1 MMGYLRMF
9 TSLPRSIIM
18 EPQGPQEQFS
28 MDLLREGL
36 MNMRE
41 SNDPLEESIVK
52 LPSEMKLKNKSQKIK
67 KLKKEVTELSALR
80 KYIEKENEQ
89 LKMQSKKFQEEIEKL
104 QSETRKTNKKMHKML
119 KPEYPVQRRSDGLG
133 RTDTWLSIL
142 INAA

>member
-1 MMGYLRMF
+1 
-9 TSLPRSIIM
+9 
-18 EPQGPQEQFS
+18 
-28 MDLLREGL
+28 

-52 LPSEMKLKNKSQKIK
+52 PPSEMKLKNKSQKIK

-119 KPEYPVQRRSDGLG
+119 KPEYPVQRRRSDGLG